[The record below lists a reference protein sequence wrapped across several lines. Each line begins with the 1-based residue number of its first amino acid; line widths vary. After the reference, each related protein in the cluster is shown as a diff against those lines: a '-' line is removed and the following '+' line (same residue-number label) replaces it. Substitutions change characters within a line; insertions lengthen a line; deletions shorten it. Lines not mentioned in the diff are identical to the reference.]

1 MARYDAYGAQD
12 NRLAEDL
19 DQGFIGFNNKLRP
32 DQLRPGMLTESN
44 NGRMDL
50 NGEWQPRKG
59 IEIFSTPFTPAVLK
73 LYAISDSLAFRLHD
87 TLPDVATTGD
97 GVKTDYSRSGE
108 VLTINFASAHG
119 ITTGDIV
126 NIDVTAGGTVDPN
139 GNHSCTASSS
149 TQIQITITG
158 LDAEPTGAMNVKGP
172 KLDTSASN
180 FIHAACEF
188 SDPNNEAASYIAA
201 VGTQSTILVK
211 TSDSGAT
218 TVTLTYPSGESVPEG
233 SNIIQAFNKL
243 FIFRKG
249 QIALQWDGDVSTTT
263 FSLVSN
269 GTFTQPTPIPI
280 SDLDFASGTAT
291 ATVSSTSS
299 LLVGDVLTITTAGTS
314 GYTVGDTVTVSEV
327 TNSTTFKFPTD
338 KADDTNKTA
347 TVSKPI
353 SIGLGFTH
361 MPAPEFGTYHQRRLV
376 VPYRYDITGSSGS
389 ATITDKKIL
398 DEALFSDIL
407 DHNTYDRV
415 FGQFRFNAG
424 EADFIVGFH
433 SFSEDQLVVF
443 NRNSIHTVKNSL
455 SLENSVSQVI
465 TNDIGCVARNS
476 IQQIGNKLMFL
487 SDNGVYALDFIDLYN
502 LRGQDV
508 PLSESIQGTIA
519 NINQAYA
526 HKAVSAYFDN
536 RYYLAVPVGNSTTN
550 NRLIIYN
557 FLNRQWESIDSIA
570 DDDWEYSYLVVGGAG
585 DKRGVYV
592 VNRTGGVHKYEERVD
607 DSDRFLDAIGGSN
620 QTAIVPSSATTR
632 MFTVGSIDR
641 KKWNNFEIH
650 LQSSEN
656 NVSNATLSAITENI
670 DAEINLGTISDL
682 NGGEL
687 AVDEDVSL
695 RGRFGNKRAYGLQ
708 FKLET
713 TKGRPRL
720 RALKVAGGITFR
732 NTQKAE

>member
-59 IEIFSTPFTPAVLK
+59 IEVFSTPFTPAVLK

-108 VLTINFASAHG
+108 VLTINFSGAHG

-126 NIDVTAGGTVDPN
+126 NINVTAGGTVDPD

-299 LLVGDVLTITTAGTS
+299 LLVGDILTITTAGTS

-347 TVSKPI
+347 TVSKPV

-361 MPAPEFGTYHQRRLV
+361 MPAPEFGIYHQRRLV

-519 NINQAYA
+519 NINQAHA

-687 AVDEDVSL
+687 AIDEDVSL

>member
-557 FLNRQWESIDSIA
+557 FLNRQWESIDSI
-570 DDDWEYSYLVVGGAG
+570 DDNDWEYTYLVVGGAG

>member
-1 MARYDAYGAQD
+1 MARYDVYGAQD
-12 NRLAEDL
+12 NRLVEDL
-19 DQGFIGFNNKLRP
+19 DQGFTGFNNKLRP
-32 DQLRPGMLTESN
+32 DQLRSGILTESN

-59 IEIFSTPFTPAVLK
+59 IEIFSTPFTASVFK
-73 LYAISDSLAFRLHD
+73 LPFRLHD
-87 TLPDVATTGD
+87 TLPSVSSYARDGTTFT
-97 GVKTDYSRSGE
+97 VNFSG
-108 VLTINFASAHG
+108 THG

-126 NIDVTAGGTVDPN
+126 NLSGLSTTGTVDPN
-139 GNHSCTASSS
+139 GNHSCTASTT
-149 TQIQITITG
+149 TQIQITIAG
-158 LDAEPTGAMNVKGP
+158 LDAAPSGTLTVTGA
-172 KLDTSASN
+172 KLNTATSN

-218 TVTLTYPSGESVPEG
+218 TVNLTYPTGETVPEG
-233 SNIIQAFNKL
+233 SNIMQAFNKL

-263 FSLVSN
+263 FSLVAN
-269 GTFTQPTPIPI
+269 GTFVQPTAIAI
-280 SDLDFASGTAT
+280 SNLDFGSGLGT

-299 LLVGDVLTITTAGTS
+299 LLVGDVLTITDAGTS
-314 GYTVGDTVTVSEV
+314 GFSLGDKVTVSTI
-327 TNSTTFKFPTD
+327 TNSTTFTFSSNKSGTS
-338 KADDTNKTA
+338 KTA
-347 TVSKPI
+347 TVSKPV

-433 SFSEDQLVVF
+433 SFSDDQLVVF

-455 SLENSVSQVI
+455 SLESSISQVI
-465 TNDIGCVARNS
+465 TNDVGCIARNS

-519 NINQAYA
+519 TINQAHA

-536 RYYLAVPVGNSTTN
+536 RYYLAVPVGDSTTN

-557 FLNRQWESIDSIA
+557 FLNRQWESIDSVA
-570 DDDWEYSYLVVGGAG
+570 DNDWEYTHLVVGGAG

-592 VNRTGGVHKYEERVD
+592 VNKTGGVHKYEERSD

-632 MFTVGSIDR
+632 MFTVRSIDR
-641 KKWNNFEIH
+641 KKWNNFELH
-650 LQSSEN
+650 LQSSET
-656 NVSNATLSAITENI
+656 NVSDATLSAITENI
-670 DAEINLGTISDL
+670 DGIISLGTISDL

-687 AVDEDVSL
+687 AIDEDVSL

>member
-1 MARYDAYGAQD
+1 MARYDVYGAQD
-12 NRLAEDL
+12 NRLVEDL
-19 DQGFIGFNNKLRP
+19 DQGFTGFNNKLRP
-32 DQLRPGMLTESN
+32 DQLSSGILTESN

-59 IEIFSTPFTPAVLK
+59 IEIFSTPFTASVFK
-73 LYAISDSLAFRLHD
+73 LSFRLHD
-87 TLPDVATTGD
+87 TLPSVSSYARDGTTFT
-97 GVKTDYSRSGE
+97 VNFSG
-108 VLTINFASAHG
+108 THG

-126 NIDVTAGGTVDPN
+126 NLSGLSTTGTVDPN
-139 GNHSCTASSS
+139 GNHSCTASTT
-149 TQIQITITG
+149 TQIQITIAG
-158 LDAEPTGAMNVKGP
+158 LDAAPSGTLTVTGA
-172 KLDTSASN
+172 KLNTATSN

-218 TVTLTYPSGESVPEG
+218 TVNLTYPTGETVLEG
-233 SNIIQAFNKL
+233 SNIMQAFNKL

-263 FSLVSN
+263 FSLVAN
-269 GTFTQPTPIPI
+269 GTFVQPTAIPI
-280 SDLDFASGTAT
+280 SNLDFGSGLGT

-299 LLVGDVLTITTAGTS
+299 LLVGDVLTITDAGTS
-314 GYTVGDTVTVSEV
+314 GFSLGDTVTVSTI
-327 TNSTTFKFPTD
+327 TNSTTFTFSSNKSGTS
-338 KADDTNKTA
+338 KTA
-347 TVSKPI
+347 TVSKPV

-361 MPAPEFGTYHQRRLV
+361 MPAPDFGVYHQRRIV

-389 ATITDKKIL
+389 ATITDRKIL
-398 DEALFSDIL
+398 DEALFSDLL

-415 FGQFRFNAG
+415 YAQFRFNAG

-433 SFSEDQLVVF
+433 SFSDDQLVVF

-455 SLENSVSQVI
+455 SLESSISQVI
-465 TNDIGCVARNS
+465 TNDVGCIARNS

-519 NINQAYA
+519 TINQAHAY
-526 HKAVSAYFDN
+526 KAVSAYFDN
-536 RYYLAVPVGNSTTN
+536 RYYLAVPVGDSTTN

-557 FLNRQWESIDSIA
+557 FLNRQWESIDSVA
-570 DDDWEYSYLVVGGAG
+570 DDDWEYTHLVVGGSG

-592 VNRTGGVHKYEERVD
+592 VNKTGGVHKYEERTD

-632 MFTVGSIDR
+632 MFTVRSIDR
-641 KKWNNFEIH
+641 KKWNNFELH
-650 LQSSEN
+650 LQSSET
-656 NVSNATLSAITENI
+656 NVSDATLSAITENI
-670 DAEINLGTISDL
+670 DGIISLGTISDL

-687 AVDEDVSL
+687 AIDEDVSL

>member
-1 MARYDAYGAQD
+1 M
-12 NRLAEDL
+12 
-19 DQGFIGFNNKLRP
+19 
-32 DQLRPGMLTESN
+32 
-44 NGRMDL
+44 
-50 NGEWQPRKG
+50 
-59 IEIFSTPFTPAVLK
+59 
-73 LYAISDSLAFRLHD
+73 HD

-361 MPAPEFGTYHQRRLV
+361 MPAPEFGIYHQRRLV

-398 DEALFSDIL
+398 DEALF
-407 DHNTYDRV
+407 
-415 FGQFRFNAG
+415 FG
-424 EADFIVGFH
+424 
-433 SFSEDQLVVF
+433 
-443 NRNSIHTVKNSL
+443 
-455 SLENSVSQVI
+455 
-465 TNDIGCVARNS
+465 
-476 IQQIGNKLMFL
+476 
-487 SDNGVYALDFIDLYN
+487 Y
-502 LRGQDV
+502 
-508 PLSESIQGTIA
+508 
-519 NINQAYA
+519 
-526 HKAVSAYFDN
+526 
-536 RYYLAVPVGNSTTN
+536 
-550 NRLIIYN
+550 
-557 FLNRQWESIDSIA
+557 
-570 DDDWEYSYLVVGGAG
+570 
-585 DKRGVYV
+585 
-592 VNRTGGVHKYEERVD
+592 
-607 DSDRFLDAIGGSN
+607 
-620 QTAIVPSSATTR
+620 TR
-632 MFTVGSIDR
+632 
-641 KKWNNFEIH
+641 
-650 LQSSEN
+650 
-656 NVSNATLSAITENI
+656 
-670 DAEINLGTISDL
+670 
-682 NGGEL
+682 
-687 AVDEDVSL
+687 
-695 RGRFGNKRAYGLQ
+695 
-708 FKLET
+708 
-713 TKGRPRL
+713 P
-720 RALKVAGGITFR
+720 
-732 NTQKAE
+732 